1 METLETLREDCV
13 ESEEELFW
21 DKRDESLY
29 DFKIAS
35 PDGSDSD
42 ILSKYEG
49 KVTLVFNCAAGCGNV
64 PQHAVL
70 KALDER
76 YADQPD
82 FNIQAIVV
90 DDFQCHGYEEF
101 NDGIEA
107 YGVKRKLDLTPGQI
121 AEKYVR
127 DNYGVEYPFSE
138 LTNGRFDKHTY
149 DPDWVPGKQYEQ
161 EMHPFWA
168 NITGAEGVPRDEQN
182 LPHHYEESPWAAVK
196 QVEDRSK
203 PGFSPLKGNFE
214 KFLIDRDGTSFHRYF
229 NGFLLGQSDRHGTNL
244 PWWSDDQPPDLH
256 GWPSLLQ
263 TRGIEYSLDLISRD
277 IDSLL

>member
-1 METLETLREDCV
+1 METLETLRDDCA

-21 DKRDESLY
+21 DERRESLY

-42 ILSKYEG
+42 ILNKYEG

-101 NDGIEA
+101 NNGLEA
-107 YGVKRKLDLTPGQI
+107 YGVKNELGLTPGEI
-121 AEKYVR
+121 AEQYVR

-161 EMHPFWA
+161 EMHPFWSE
-168 NITGAEGVPRDEQN
+168 ITGARGIPRDEQN
-182 LPHHYEESPWAAVK
+182 LPHHYEASPWAAIE
-196 QVEDRSK
+196 QHEDRSQH
-203 PGFSPLKGNFE
+203 GFSPIKGNFE
-214 KFLIDRDGTSFHRYF
+214 KFLIDRTGRRFHRYY
-229 NGFLLGQSDRHGTNL
+229 NGFLLGQRGRHGTEF
-244 PWWSDDQPPDLH
+244 PWWNADDGGGLM
-256 GWPSLLQ
+256 GWPSPLQ
-263 TRGIEYSLDLISRD
+263 SKGIEYSLNLISRD